1 MFTASDV
8 QILKKDT
15 RNEQILRLLKFF
27 NLIGGM
33 SIVKYYLVFFPFVS
47 QKLEDLIIMVKEKNK
62 PTSSEIIDT
71 VPTSHYKLSVTER
84 ASLVVYNKRF
94 RSALC

>member
-1 MFTASDV
+1 
-8 QILKKDT
+8 
-15 RNEQILRLLKFF
+15 
-27 NLIGGM
+27 
-33 SIVKYYLVFFPFVS
+33 
-47 QKLEDLIIMVKEKNK
+47 MVKNKKNK
-62 PTSSEIIDT
+62 LTSSETIDT